1 MFFIL
6 QNSWFLSTFKSN
18 CILTQ
23 FLRFK
28 MRIAALLLRSM
39 AFLVLFSQLD
49 AGTIKVFN
57 ICCKKY
63 CLLIIHCFSKIVGI
77 IVDDFGII
85 APERPAQCYLKLYH
99 NSHLQGQYERIQ
111 VNNTEWTTLNRAQQ
125 RVMSLEVMG
134 PCEWEISS

>member
-1 MFFIL
+1 MPNVFYSSKFMVKG
-6 QNSWFLSTFKSN
+6 STFKSN

-63 CLLIIHCFSKIVGI
+63 CSLIIHCFSKIVGI
-77 IVDDFGII
+77 IVDVF
-85 APERPAQCYLKLYH
+85 PERQEQCFLKLFH
-99 NSHLQGQYERIQ
+99 NSHLRGHFEVIR
-111 VNNTEWTTLNRAQQ
+111 VNNTEWTTLKRAQLG
-125 RVMSLEVMG
+125 VMSLEVMG